1 MSLSFT
7 ASGTNFTYPFD
18 YPQPAAISIN
28 HTRILYAKINVNNNI
43 VISSSNSDVVP
54 YNIQI
59 SDGPYTASYF
69 SYDGSVLVAVT
80 ATNVYH
86 YTITETYGLSIS
98 GPITLFTGDE
108 CTHVSISYDG
118 NHVLLSANNVV
129 YFCGIYDDATFNIEI
144 YDGKNNSLV
153 NSISLSGNGQHIA
166 IGLLDIGIVSFLI
179 NSGRVLTFM
188 VPYEGDVI
196 RTGYMERRIGN
207 ENFGKSISLDYA
219 GTTIAIGIPGYD
231 KINDS
236 LTIGQQPTNDD
247 MPIITIKNGLVRKY
261 VYDDG
266 WTINGTINNPVT
278 GDTSG
283 TFGENVYLSPSGAI
297 IVTIVDDKYYQN
309 HGMGSPLADVI
320 TNVKFVGE
328 QPVYIT
334 NSQLISSNQSLPT
347 DTYIPYKRLY
357 PSTPDNILTRTKKIT
372 SLASTSSILAVS
384 TTRNVHIYKT
394 NDSDYIHAY
403 DLLSNGKIYNDISNL
418 SLQPEG
424 SYLAVEHSTYISIFT
439 ILSTMQ
445 LELLSKIQN
454 KYVKF
459 RDIVW
464 SSGALIIGSQD
475 VTIVYDLTTG
485 VYNTYNTIYNIYRII
500 GDDTLFTYTPGTV
513 IKYNYINNTKDTYP
527 IVVSG
532 VGVIENFPDDDDTKI
547 ALGIPQEKIVTIYN
561 LPDTT
566 NHISLDGGLY
576 SGFGKKIDIIN
587 GANGEIKIVI
597 SSDEYIHVYDYDTS
611 TQSFSGY
618 VPYYIMSSERRYI
631 TTNEG
636 IFIIDEERKS
646 VSFKS
651 M

>member
-7 ASGTNFTYPFD
+7 SSDGNYTSSISPSPDAL
-18 YPQPAAISIN
+18 SIN
-28 HTRILYAKINVNNNI
+28 HTRILYANI
-43 VISSSNSDVVP
+43 SGDNIFISNNSDN
-54 YNIQI
+54 YTTST
-59 SDGPYTASYF
+59 SDGPYTALYL
-69 SYDGSVLVAVT
+69 SYDGSVLVAVSD
-80 ATNVYH
+80 NSVYH
-86 YTITETYGLSIS
+86 FKITETVGSLSVS
-98 GPITLFTGDE
+98 GPITLLTGVE

-129 YFCGIYDDATFNIEI
+129 SFYGIYDDPPDDTTTFGIDTI
-144 YDGKNNSLV
+144 YDGNSLV

-188 VPYEGDVI
+188 VPYEGNVI
-196 RTGYMERRIGN
+196 QTGYMERRIGN

-231 KINDS
+231 KINES
-236 LTIGQQPTNDD
+236 LTTGQQPTENTH
-247 MPIITIKNGLVRKY
+247 IITIKNGLVSKY

-266 WTINGTINNPVT
+266 WTIYDTINNPVT

-283 TFGENVYLSPSGAI
+283 TFGENVYLSPSGNI
-297 IVTIVDDKYYQN
+297 IVTIVDDKYYED
-309 HGMGSPLADVI
+309 GVGSPLADV

-334 NSQLISSNQSLPT
+334 NSQLISSAQSLPT

-384 TTRNVHIYKT
+384 TTRNVHIYKI
-394 NDSDYIHAY
+394 NDSEYIHAY

-418 SLQPEG
+418 SLRPDG

-439 ILSTMQ
+439 ISSTMQ

-500 GDDTLFTYTPGTV
+500 GDNTLFTYTPGTV
-513 IKYNYINNTKDTYP
+513 IKYNYTNNTKDTYP

-532 VGVIENFPDDDDTKI
+532 VGVIENFPDDDTKI

-561 LPDTT
+561 LPPTT
-566 NHISLDGGLY
+566 NHISFDGGLY

-618 VPYYIMSSERRYI
+618 VPYYIMSSESRYI